1 MLGSGVAR
9 TSSRVLP
16 SIGAGPEPAYR
27 QVRNLIA
34 DQIRSGEIPQGSQLP
49 AERLL
54 AEQLN
59 VSRVT
64 LRRALTTLAEEGL
77 LTPSHGRGW
86 YAVPPPLSE
95 PPNALMSFTDL
106 AQSIGAQTH
115 TQVLF
120 SGVVKASSEQARLLR
135 VRTGVRLFHLERLR
149 FLDDFPVAITSSW
162 IPLARVPGLESRD
175 FAVDSLYRVL
185 QDRYDIR
192 ATRADF
198 QVEARVAGADDA
210 RHLDLGEGAPLLVA
224 LQTTEDQHGDPFEL
238 SRMVY
243 RADSYRFRAT
253 LMAGQPGSEDV
264 GLVLQRR

>member
-1 MLGSGVAR
+1 MPPIGV
-9 TSSRVLP
+9 
-16 SIGAGPEPAYR
+16 GPEPAYS

-64 LRRALTTLAEEGL
+64 LRRALTALAEDGL
-77 LTPSHGRGW
+77 VTPSHGRGW

-115 TQVLF
+115 TKVL
-120 SGVVKASSEQARLLR
+120 SSTVIHASAEQAGRL
-135 VRTGVRLFHLERLR
+135 GVRKGSRLFQLERLR
-149 FLDDFPVAITSSW
+149 FLDDFPMAITSSW
-162 IPLARVPGLESRD
+162 IPVAKAPGLERRD
-175 FAVDSLYRVL
+175 FADASLYEVL
-185 QDRYDIR
+185 RDRFDIR
-192 ATRADF
+192 ATRAGF
-198 QVEARVAGADDA
+198 EVEARVADA
-210 RHLDLGEGAPLLVA
+210 RDAELLDIPEGSPLLVA
-224 LQTTEDQHGDPFEL
+224 TQTTDDQRGDRFEL

-253 LMAGQPGSEDV
+253 LVAGSSRSEEV